1 MIITARSIVGN
12 EICVKTEPDSV
23 DFNDERPA
31 NHRKYRSLGDF
42 CFCQGLCPSVMG
54 GTSDK
59 RWGKAQPTNCND
71 GGVFCLKWDG
81 PQILLKMGW
90 DSGAFLPTG
99 LVLEQA

>member
-1 MIITARSIVGN
+1 
-12 EICVKTEPDSV
+12 
-23 DFNDERPA
+23 
-31 NHRKYRSLGDF
+31 
-42 CFCQGLCPSVMG
+42 MG

-90 DSGAFLPTG
+90 DFGAFLPTG
-99 LVLEQA
+99 LILEQA